1 MRQSSLSKSIQVLC
15 SCSLNARVHGHQS
28 KICGGS
34 GAPAVDRDSCIAK
47 KQMAILEKK
56 LLELKLQ
63 LDGAAQ
69 KSEWWLASYQDA
81 CSAIA
86 TAYAAAI
93 IGPKK

>member
-15 SCSLNARVHGHQS
+15 PLNARVYGHQS

-34 GAPAVDRDSCIAK
+34 GAPAVDLDSCIAK
-47 KQMAILEKK
+47 KQIAILEKK

-69 KSEWWLASYQDA
+69 KTEWWLASYQDS